1 MHRLTIVNLKL
12 LIVAMIALLAA
23 CQALVVPGVA
33 LETAERFPDLGYLR
47 VPGIVIAV
55 LFLLCVQIV
64 LVCVWRLLSM
74 VRAASI
80 FSDEAFTWVDVIL
93 GSIISASV
101 LIAVSLAVLLVAGVA
116 SPSVIL
122 LCALGVVVGA
132 GLSLLIVVIRG
143 LLHNARQLQQDLS
156 EVV

>member
-1 MHRLTIVNLKL
+1 MHRLTIVNLKV
-12 LIVAMIALLAA
+12 LILAMIAILAA
-23 CQALVVPGVA
+23 CQLFVVPGVA
-33 LETAERFPDLGYLR
+33 RETAERFPDLDYLR

-80 FSDEAFTWVDVIL
+80 FSDDAFTWVGVIL
-93 GSIISASV
+93 GSIIAASV
-101 LIAVSLAVLLVAGVA
+101 LIAVSLVVLLVAGVA

-132 GLSLLIVVIRG
+132 GLSLLIMVIRG
-143 LLHNARQLQQDLS
+143 LLHNARQLQRDLS